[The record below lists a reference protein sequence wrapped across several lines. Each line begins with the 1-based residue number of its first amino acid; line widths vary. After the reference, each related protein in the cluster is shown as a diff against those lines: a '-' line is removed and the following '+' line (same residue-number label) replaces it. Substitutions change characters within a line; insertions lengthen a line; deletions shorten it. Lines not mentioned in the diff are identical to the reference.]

1 MTGVVGN
8 ALIRKELMT
17 RFVHATHSSRGPRP
31 LPLLKSLESS
41 TEIDFK
47 IIFSNERRDYLSY
60 GFY

>member
-1 MTGVVGN
+1 MMSMVGN

-17 RFVHATHSSRGPRP
+17 RFVHATHAPRGRLP

-47 IIFSNERRDYLSY
+47 IKLINRKEEYPTN

>member
-1 MTGVVGN
+1 MAGN

-17 RFVHATHSSRGPRP
+17 RFVHATHALGGRP
-31 LPLLKSLESS
+31 ALSLTLPKSLESS

-47 IIFSNERRDYLSY
+47 MKLINRKEDFPTN